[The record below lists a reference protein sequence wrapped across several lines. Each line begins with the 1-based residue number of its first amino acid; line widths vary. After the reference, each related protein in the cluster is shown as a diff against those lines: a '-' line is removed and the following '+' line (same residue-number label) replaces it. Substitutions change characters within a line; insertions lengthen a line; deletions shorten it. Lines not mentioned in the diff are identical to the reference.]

1 MSIRIL
7 MIEDDSEIAE
17 LLHKYLKRFDMFLE
31 NFEEPYDALDVLEQ
45 KTFDI
50 VILDLTLPDIDGLEL
65 CKIISEKHHL
75 PIIISSARS
84 DVKDKVIGLEM
95 GADDYLSKPYNPREL
110 VARINSVLR
119 RFELKSRRSS
129 DSGSEFDIDESK
141 MEIIKNGKALPLTV
155 AEYEILRLFIN
166 NRGRIVSREFIL
178 NNTQSLSVD
187 SIDRSIDVII
197 SRIRKKIGDDSRK
210 PSYIKT
216 VKGAGYK
223 FL

>member
-31 NFEEPYDALDVLEQ
+31 NYEEPYDALDVLEQ

-119 RFELKSRRSS
+119 RFELKSRRAS

>member
-31 NFEEPYDALDVLEQ
+31 NYEEPYDALDVLEQ

>member
-17 LLHKYLKRFDMFLE
+17 LLQKYLIKFDMFLE

-50 VILDLTLPDIDGLEL
+50 VILDLTLPNIDGLEL

-95 GADDYLSKPYNPREL
+95 GADDYLGKPYNPREL
-110 VARINSVLR
+110 VARIKSVLR
-119 RFELKSRRSS
+119 RFELRNSRSKET
-129 DSGSEFDIDESK
+129 DLEFDMDENK
-141 MEIIKNGKALPLTV
+141 MEISKNTEVLPLTV
-155 AEYEILRLFIN
+155 AEYEILRLLIKS
-166 NRGRIVSREFIL
+166 RGKIVSREFIL
-178 NNTQSLSVD
+178 NNAQSLSVD

-197 SRIRKKIGDDSRK
+197 SRIRKKIGDNPHK

-216 VKGAGYK
+216 VKGVGYK

>member
-95 GADDYLSKPYNPREL
+95 GADDYLSKPYSPREL

-141 MEIIKNGKALPLTV
+141 MEISKNGKALPLTV

>member
-17 LLHKYLKRFDMFLE
+17 LLQKYLKRFDMFLE
-31 NFEEPYDALDVLEQ
+31 NYEEPYDALDVLEQ

-84 DVKDKVIGLEM
+84 DVKDRVIGLEM

-129 DSGSEFDIDESK
+129 DSDSEFDIDESK
-141 MEIIKNGKALPLTV
+141 MEISKNGKTLPLTV

-178 NNTQSLSVD
+178 NNAQSLSVD

>member
-1 MSIRIL
+1 MSISIL

-17 LLHKYLKRFDMFLE
+17 LLQKYLKRFDMFLE
-31 NFEEPYDALDVLEQ
+31 NYEEPYDALDVLEQ

-119 RFELKSRRSS
+119 RFKLKNKLSS
-129 DSGSEFDIDESK
+129 DSDSEFDIDESK
-141 MEIIKNGKALPLTV
+141 MEISKNGKTLPLTV

>member
-17 LLHKYLKRFDMFLE
+17 LLQKYLKRFDMFLE
-31 NFEEPYDALDVLEQ
+31 NYEEPYDALDVLEQ

-84 DVKDKVIGLEM
+84 DVKDRVIGLEM

-129 DSGSEFDIDESK
+129 DSDSEFDIDESK
-141 MEIIKNGKALPLTV
+141 MEISKNGKTLPLTV

-178 NNTQSLSVD
+178 NNAQSLSVD

-216 VKGAGYK
+216 VKGTEYK

>member
-17 LLHKYLKRFDMFLE
+17 LLQKYLKRFDMFLE
-31 NFEEPYDALDVLEQ
+31 NYEEPYDALDVLEQ

-50 VILDLTLPDIDGLEL
+50 AILDLTLPDIDGLEL

-75 PIIISSARS
+75 PIIISSARA

-110 VARINSVLR
+110 VARIKSVLR
-119 RFELKSRRSS
+119 RFELKNRHSS
-129 DSGSEFDIDESK
+129 ESESEFDIDESK
-141 MEIIKNGKALPLTV
+141 MEIRKNGKSLPLTV

-197 SRIRKKIGDDSRK
+197 SRIRKKIGDSSRK

-216 VKGAGYK
+216 VKGAGYI

>member
-31 NFEEPYDALDVLEQ
+31 NYEEPYDALDVLEQ

-129 DSGSEFDIDESK
+129 DSDSEFDIDESK

>member
-95 GADDYLSKPYNPREL
+95 GADDYLSKPYSPREL

-119 RFELKSRRSS
+119 RFELKSRRL
-129 DSGSEFDIDESK
+129 
-141 MEIIKNGKALPLTV
+141 NG
-155 AEYEILRLFIN
+155 
-166 NRGRIVSREFIL
+166 
-178 NNTQSLSVD
+178 
-187 SIDRSIDVII
+187 
-197 SRIRKKIGDDSRK
+197 
-210 PSYIKT
+210 
-216 VKGAGYK
+216 
-223 FL
+223 

>member
-17 LLHKYLKRFDMFLE
+17 LLQKYLKRFDMFLE
-31 NFEEPYDALDVLEQ
+31 NYEEPYDALDVLEQ

-129 DSGSEFDIDESK
+129 DSDSEFDIDESK
-141 MEIIKNGKALPLTV
+141 MEISKNGKTLPLTV

-178 NNTQSLSVD
+178 NNAQSLSVD

>member
-1 MSIRIL
+1 MSISIL

-17 LLHKYLKRFDMFLE
+17 LLQKYLKRFDMFLE
-31 NFEEPYDALDVLEQ
+31 NYEEPYDALDVLEQ

-141 MEIIKNGKALPLTV
+141 MEISKNGKTLPLTV

>member
-17 LLHKYLKRFDMFLE
+17 LLQKYLKRFDMFLE
-31 NFEEPYDALDVLEQ
+31 NYEEPYDALDVLEQ

-119 RFELKSRRSS
+119 RFKLKNKLSS
-129 DSGSEFDIDESK
+129 DSDSEFDIDESK

>member
-17 LLHKYLKRFDMFLE
+17 LLQKYLKRFDMFLE
-31 NFEEPYDALDVLEQ
+31 NYEEPYDALDVLEQ

-84 DVKDKVIGLEM
+84 DVKDRVIGLEM

-119 RFELKSRRSS
+119 RFELKSRRSNDS
-129 DSGSEFDIDESK
+129 DSEFDIDESK
-141 MEIIKNGKALPLTV
+141 MEISKNGKTLPLTV

-178 NNTQSLSVD
+178 NNAQSLSVD

-216 VKGAGYK
+216 VKGTEYK

>member
-17 LLHKYLKRFDMFLE
+17 LLQKYLKRFDMFLE
-31 NFEEPYDALDVLEQ
+31 NFEQPYDALDILEQ

-65 CKIISEKHHL
+65 CKIISEKHRL
-75 PIIISSARS
+75 PIIISSARA
-84 DVKDKVIGLEM
+84 DVKDKVVGLEM

-110 VARINSVLR
+110 VARIKSVLR
-119 RFELKSRRSS
+119 RFELKNRRNKET
-129 DSGSEFDIDESK
+129 DLEFDIDENK
-141 MEIIKNGKALPLTV
+141 MEISKNAEVLPLTV
-155 AEYEILRLFIN
+155 AEYEILRLLIKS
-166 NRGRIVSREFIL
+166 RGKIVSREFIL
-178 NNTQSLSVD
+178 NNTQSLSID
-187 SIDRSIDVII
+187 SMDRSIDVII
-197 SRIRKKIGDDSRK
+197 SRIRKKIGDNPHK

-216 VKGAGYK
+216 VKGVGYK

>member
-1 MSIRIL
+1 MSISIL

-17 LLHKYLKRFDMFLE
+17 LLQKYLKRFDMFLE
-31 NFEEPYDALDVLEQ
+31 NYEEPYDALDVLEQ

-119 RFELKSRRSS
+119 RFKLKNKLSS
-129 DSGSEFDIDESK
+129 DSDSEFDIDESK